1 MNEWM
6 NERTDHKYGDILCPV
21 IDLYCVI
28 AVVSI
33 VVSIA
38 RVVGVVFNVGAA
50 RGPSPYRA
58 PMRDVG
64 LLPVRQRH
72 GPVELL
78 SRDAGRQVVKLVDV
92 RIRPEPSKGR
102 LRLQVVPKALS
113 LRNLAVIVS

>member
-38 RVVGVVFNVGAA
+38 RVVGVVYNVGAA
-50 RGPSPYRA
+50 RA
-58 PMRDVG
+58 CNFN
-64 LLPVRQRH
+64 
-72 GPVELL
+72 
-78 SRDAGRQVVKLVDV
+78 DAHRF
-92 RIRPEPSKGR
+92 
-102 LRLQVVPKALS
+102 LQGS
-113 LRNLAVIVS
+113 SS